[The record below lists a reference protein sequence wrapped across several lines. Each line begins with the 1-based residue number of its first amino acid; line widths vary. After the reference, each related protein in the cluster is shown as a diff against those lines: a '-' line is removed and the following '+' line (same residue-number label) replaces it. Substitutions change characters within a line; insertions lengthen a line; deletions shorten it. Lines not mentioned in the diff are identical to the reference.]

1 MKSLASPA
9 NAGLAFFCF
18 GNEEKRVSFA
28 WRGDSFGG
36 YFGNF
41 FEALFGLFGIA
52 FGVIF
57 KVLLRILLECSFV
70 YLFMAPETWLPAP
83 KAPGKKGCSQTEV

>member
-1 MKSLASPA
+1 MVLDQKPLLQREQVVGSSL
-9 NAGLAFFCF
+9 
-18 GNEEKRVSFA
+18 
-28 WRGDSFGG
+28 
-36 YFGNF
+36 
-41 FEALFGLFGIA
+41 GLFGIA